1 MLRRINLSAVLIVL
15 VCFFLPWEQVSCGG
29 AKDTLSGLDLA
40 RHDHALL
47 GLVPVVMLAVVV
59 VALLW
64 RRRGKPPLFAVVSG
78 AAGGVS
84 AGLMDD
90 ERSRV
95 NHASAMISV
104 RLTGWFL
111 LAFISSLAVV
121 VTAVPTLAQQKR

>member
-64 RRRGKPPLFAVVSG
+64 RRRGEPELFAVVSA

-84 AGLMDD
+84 AGLMND

-95 NHASAMISV
+95 NDWSAMVSV
-104 RLTGWFL
+104 RLNGWFWVAVLSL
-111 LAFISSLAVV
+111 LAGVI
-121 VTAVPTLAQQKR
+121 TAVPLCAEEQR